1 MPIYYTQA
9 TAILLPLMLED
20 AVKIGLTR
28 DQRLVERL
36 IKKIKQRIIALP
48 YKRWQTIELS
58 PQTQIKIKFKLAN
71 SDALGALRISC
82 RSRFAT

>member
-58 PQTQIKIKFKLAN
+58 L
-71 SDALGALRISC
+71 SC